1 MARSYGARMG
11 SAADTQMADAAETMV
26 PGEAIPEDPMLTETD
41 KAFVRS
47 TGIGVFVGM
56 VGMFLFVA
64 AACRLV
70 ASEMGTAYSLALATF
85 SALVTGGFFGG
96 VVFASRFL
104 IQQEKREADER
115 AAARAAE
122 GYARAA

>member
-1 MARSYGARMG
+1 MG
-11 SAADTQMADAAETMV
+11 SAVDTQMAAAETVV
-26 PGEAIPEDPMLTETD
+26 PGDALPEDPMLTETD

-47 TGIGVFVGM
+47 TGVGVFVGM

-70 ASEMGTAYSLALATF
+70 ASEMGTAYCLALATF

-122 GYARAA
+122 GYVRAA